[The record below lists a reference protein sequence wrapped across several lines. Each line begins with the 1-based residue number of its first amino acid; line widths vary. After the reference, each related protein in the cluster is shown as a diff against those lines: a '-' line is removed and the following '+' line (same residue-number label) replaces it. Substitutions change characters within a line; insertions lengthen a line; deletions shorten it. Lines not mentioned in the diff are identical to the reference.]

1 MITDLK
7 DSTLLRTCGLIN
19 GLWKESNKGARF
31 EVNDPGT
38 ARPLA
43 HVSDLDQEE
52 TEEAIQA
59 AAVAFRD
66 WKSRTAKDR
75 SRLLRNWYDLILMHQ
90 EDLAKVLTSEQGK
103 PLSEARAEIIY
114 GASFVEFFS
123 EEAKRTYG
131 EIIPS
136 PAVSKKITVLN
147 LPLGV
152 TAAITPWNF
161 PVAMITRKV
170 SPALAAGCTSV
181 IKPAEATP
189 LSALALG
196 ELAQRAGIPAGV
208 LNIIPTSRPARVGE
222 LLASHPLVRK
232 LSFTGSTAV
241 GKKLMSLASS
251 TVKRLSL
258 ELGGNAPFIVFDDAD
273 LDLAVEGALLSKF
286 RNAGQTCVCA
296 NRMLVQSVIY
306 EAFVDRLTQRVSE
319 LVVGH
324 GLVPQTTIG
333 PLINPAAL
341 DKVEALITDAQ
352 NHGARVEIGGKA
364 LQGPG
369 TFFEPTV
376 ITGVTSKMRISRE
389 EIFGPVA
396 IIQKFTTEAEV
407 VGLANDTPYGLAAY
421 FYTRDISRAWRVAE
435 DLEFGMVGLNDGLI
449 SNEVAPFGGIKE
461 SGFGIEGSHHG
472 INEYLHK
479 KYFCLGAMN

>member
-1 MITDLK
+1 MTANLQDP
-7 DSTLLRTCGLIN
+7 SLLRTNSLIN
-19 GLWKESNKGARF
+19 GLWRESNTRARF
-31 EVNDPGT
+31 EVTDPGT
-38 ARPLA
+38 ARLLA
-43 HVSDLDQEE
+43 NVSDLDQEE
-52 TEEAIQA
+52 TCEAIEA
-59 AAVAFRD
+59 AATAFRD
-66 WKSRTAKDR
+66 WKNRTAKER
-75 SRLLRNWYDLILMHQ
+75 GRLLRNWYDLILVHQ
-90 EDLAKVLTSEQGK
+90 EDLAKILTSEQGK

-114 GASFVEFFS
+114 GASFVEFYS

-136 PAVSKKITVLN
+136 PAASKKITVLN

-161 PVAMITRKV
+161 PIAMITRKV
-170 SPALAAGCTSV
+170 APALAAGCTSV

-208 LNIIPTSRPARVGE
+208 LNIVPTSRPARVGE
-222 LLASHPLVRK
+222 VLATHPLVRK
-232 LSFTGSTAV
+232 LSFTGSTAI

-273 LDLAVEGALLSKF
+273 LDLAIEGALLSKF

-296 NRMLVQSVIY
+296 NRILVQSGIY
-306 EAFVDRLTQRVSE
+306 ETFVNRLTQRVSG
-319 LVVGH
+319 LMVGH
-324 GLVPQTTIG
+324 GLAPQTTIG
-333 PLINPAAL
+333 PLISPAAS

-352 NHGARVEIGGKA
+352 SHGARVETGGKA
-364 LQGPG
+364 IQGPG
-369 TFFEPTV
+369 SFFEPTV
-376 ITGVTSKMRISRE
+376 LTGVTAEMRISKE

-396 IIQKFTTEAEV
+396 IVQKFIFEAEV
-407 VGLANDTPYGLAAY
+407 VDLANDTPYGLAAY
-421 FYTRDISRAWRVAE
+421 FYTRDIARAWRVAE
-435 DLEFGMVGLNDGLI
+435 QLEFGMVGLNDGLI